1 MHRTC
6 TTHHSVRFGVWKNK
20 VRNLAFYAIGFSKV
34 GTEDVFDD
42 SGDLKKNENG
52 SLLKTLNAANEI
64 TDQENS
70 DFFVSEAEGDPDCP
84 SKGYSSIEHAL
95 NALRQGKVS

>member
-1 MHRTC
+1 
-6 TTHHSVRFGVWKNK
+6 VWKNK

>member
-1 MHRTC
+1 M
-6 TTHHSVRFGVWKNK
+6 
-20 VRNLAFYAIGFSKV
+20 RNLAFYAIGFSKV

-42 SGDLKKNENG
+42 SGDLKENENG
-52 SLLKTLNAANEI
+52 SLLKTLNAEKEI
-64 TDQENS
+64 KQETD

-95 NALRQGKVS
+95 NALHQGKVS